1 MARKKNNDYFKIFVE
16 LLDYSCQA
24 AKLLIEVMTDYHPEE
39 LEQRMEEMHEIEH
52 SADLAK
58 HQMMEQLAR
67 EFITPIEREDIML
80 MADFIDNVT
89 DAIED
94 VLMRLYMFNITVI
107 RKDALEVASI
117 IAQCCEELKK
127 ALEEFGNFRKSKTL
141 HKHIVEVN
149 RLEEVGDK
157 LYTEATR
164 RLYVSEMNPVAV
176 AAWTHVFHILEKACD
191 ACEDVSDVIESVMM
205 KNS

>member
-1 MARKKNNDYFKIFVE
+1 MARKNDYFDTFVKLVE
-16 LLDYSCQA
+16 YSCKA
-24 AKLLIEVMTDYHPEE
+24 ARLLIEVMTDYHPEK
-39 LEQRMEEMHEIEH
+39 LEERMHEMHEIEH
-52 SADLAK
+52 SADLEK
-58 HQMMEQLAR
+58 HLMMERLAR
-67 EFITPIEREDIML
+67 EFITPIEREDIME
-80 MADFIDNVT
+80 MAHQIDNVT
-89 DAIED
+89 DSIED

-107 RKDALEVASI
+107 RKDALDVAI
-117 IAQCCEELKK
+117 IIEQCCEELKK
-127 ALEEFGNFRKSKTL
+127 ALEEFSNFRKSKTL

-157 LYTEATR
+157 MYTEATR

-176 AAWTHVFHILEKACD
+176 SAWTHVFHILEKACD

>member
-1 MARKKNNDYFKIFVE
+1 MARKDNDYFNIFVE
-16 LLDYSCQA
+16 LVEYSCKA

-39 LEQRMEEMHEIEH
+39 LERRMEEMHQIEH
-52 SADLAK
+52 SADLEK
-58 HQMMEQLAR
+58 HLMMERLAR
-67 EFITPIEREDIML
+67 EFITPIEREDIMQ
-80 MADFIDNVT
+80 MAHQIDDVT
-89 DAIED
+89 DTIED

-107 RKDALEVASI
+107 RKDALDVALI
-117 IAQCCEELKK
+117 IEQCCEELKK
-127 ALEEFGNFRKSKTL
+127 ALKEFGNFRKSKTL

-157 LYTEATR
+157 MYTEATR

-176 AAWTHVFHILEKACD
+176 SAWTHVFHILEKACD